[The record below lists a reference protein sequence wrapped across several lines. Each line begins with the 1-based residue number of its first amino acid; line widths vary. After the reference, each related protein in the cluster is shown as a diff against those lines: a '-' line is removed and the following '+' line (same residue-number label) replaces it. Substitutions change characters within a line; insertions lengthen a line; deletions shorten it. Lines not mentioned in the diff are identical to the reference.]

1 MKYIVGVITD
11 NGTRKVRLEG
21 LLKNGKPSGKF
32 RDYDEYDTA
41 DCNIYP
47 SETGQ
52 LIIETPERD
61 KEAPKDDKK
70 VE

>member
-1 MKYIVGVITD
+1 MKYLVGVITD
-11 NGTRKVRLEG
+11 NDTRKVRLEG
-21 LLKNGKPSGKF
+21 LFKNGKPSGKF
-32 RDYDEYDTA
+32 QDYDEYDTA
-41 DCNIYP
+41 DCVLYA

-61 KEAPKDDKK
+61 KETPKDKEK